1 MEVLGRSAISPD
13 ESAKGDAV
21 PDSTTRAID
30 RFFDGID
37 NAIDTTARVL
47 NRGQQTEEKLQAQR
61 PKRRGVIDAPA
72 SSPKDTPKSAAKPA
86 ATAAPAAKPAPTAAP
101 KKPHFYIVE
110 APHPKTGETIYVVT
124 DGGNA
129 RTECATR
136 EFANQIL
143 KALENAP

>member
-1 MEVLGRSAISPD
+1 MEVLGRSAICTY

-30 RFFDGID
+30 RFFDGFD
-37 NAIDTTARVL
+37 NAIDTASRVL
-47 NRGQQTEEKLQAQR
+47 NRGKQTEEKLQEQR
-61 PKRRGVIDAPA
+61 TKRRVIDTPA
-72 SSPKDTPKSAAKPA
+72 SSPKDKPKTAAKAA
-86 ATAAPAAKPAPTAAP
+86 ATAAVPAV

-110 APHPKTGETIYVVT
+110 AAHPKTGETIYVVT

-143 KALENAP
+143 KALEKTP

>member
-1 MEVLGRSAISPD
+1 M
-13 ESAKGDAV
+13 

-37 NAIDTTARVL
+37 SAIDTTSRVI
-47 NRGQQTEEKLQAQR
+47 NRGKQTEEKLAEKR

-72 SSPKDTPKSAAKPA
+72 SAPKVTPK
-86 ATAAPAAKPAPTAAP
+86 PAAKPAP
-101 KKPHFYIVE
+101 KPHFYIVE
-110 APHPKTGETIYVVT
+110 SAHPKTGETLFVVT

-136 EFANQIL
+136 EFADQIL
-143 KALENAP
+143 KALEKSQ

>member
-1 MEVLGRSAISPD
+1 
-13 ESAKGDAV
+13 V

-47 NRGQQTEEKLQAQR
+47 NRSEQTEEKLKQTR
-61 PKRRGVIDAPA
+61 PKRRGVIDAQAP
-72 SSPKDTPKSAAKPA
+72 SPKDAKPA
-86 ATAAPAAKPAPTAAP
+86 TKPAAQAVV

-110 APHPKTGETIYVVT
+110 APHPKTGETIFVVT

-143 KALENAP
+143 KALEQAP